1 MRNCWPGAPAAADDF
16 PVQTF
21 DAAATRAALPFS
33 ELIAALEALFIAG
46 CTTPARHVHRIGE
59 AGTSL
64 IMPAWQERYL
74 GIKTVN
80 IFPAN
85 RARGLPALHATYT
98 LYDATSGA
106 PLAHLDGDEITARR
120 TAAASSLAARY
131 LARPDAARLLVVGA
145 GRVASLLA
153 EAYSAVLPVR
163 EVQVWS
169 RTAASAVALADALR
183 AQGYAASACLDLE
196 AGVRQADIVSC
207 ATLSQAPL
215 IRGAWLQPGSHLDLI
230 GGFTPQMVEADD
242 ACFAGAH
249 IVVDTEEALQKAG
262 DLLGPMG
269 RGVFGAAD
277 VKGTLAQLCRG
288 ERRGRTDAQAR
299 TVFKSVGS
307 ALEDLAAAMLV
318 MQQQRA

>member
-1 MRNCWPGAPAAADDF
+1 MKI
-16 PVQTF
+16 F
-21 DAAATRAALPFS
+21 DAAATRAALPFA
-33 ELIAALEALFIAG
+33 ELIGALEALFVAG
-46 CTTPARHVHRIGE
+46 CTTPARHVHRVGE
-59 AGTSL
+59 GATCL
-64 IMPAWQERYL
+64 LMPAWQEHYL

-85 RARGLPALHATYT
+85 GARGLPALHSTYT

-106 PLAHLDGDEITARR
+106 PLAWIDGDEITARR

-131 LARPDAARLLVVGA
+131 LARPDAERLLVVGA

-153 EAYSAVLPVR
+153 EAYSAVLPLR
-163 EVQVWS
+163 QVQVWS
-169 RTAASAVALADALR
+169 RTAASGAALVDALC

-215 IRGAWLQPGSHLDLI
+215 IRGHWLQPGSHLDLI

-242 ACFAGAH
+242 ACLMGAQ
-249 IVVDTEEALQKAG
+249 IYVDTDEALQKAG
-262 DLLGPMG
+262 DLLGPMA
-269 RGVFGAAD
+269 RGVFVAAD

-288 ERRGRTDAQAR
+288 ERAGRTDDQAR

-318 MQQQRA
+318 LRPLQASPPAATQT